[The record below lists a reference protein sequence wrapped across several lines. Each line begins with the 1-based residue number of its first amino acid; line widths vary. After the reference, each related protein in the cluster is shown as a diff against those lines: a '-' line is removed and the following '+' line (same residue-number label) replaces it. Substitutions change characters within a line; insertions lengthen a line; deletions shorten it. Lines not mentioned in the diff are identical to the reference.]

1 MQLDSKNK
9 QKNIPGHLFAPV
21 SLCLARLDDELFRRM
36 ICEKNRE
43 INIINDCGG
52 CMRGMTDVFSGVVEN
67 KLKIFMHATGSK
79 IRGKNKM
86 RGVTAFKKI
95 HSSGGV
101 E

>member
-1 MQLDSKNK
+1 M
-9 QKNIPGHLFAPV
+9 
-21 SLCLARLDDELFRRM
+21 R
-36 ICEKNRE
+36 
-43 INIINDCGG
+43 
-52 CMRGMTDVFSGVVEN
+52 RGMTDVFSGVVEN